1 MQQDKKYITHAFH
14 PTLPQSHQPV
24 KKNYINHFY
33 PFLKF
38 TWKISETY
46 MSFLDSLI
54 SINGDALTTS
64 VFISQPIHTFANL
77 FSSSQSNHSAPLVTL
92 NSCLTLNYC
101 VFPAFNA
108 FPKTL
113 GPNLRKGSQP
123 FLSNM
128 AIQPIQQTTRFRKL
142 SVFPVRTLLEVTDN
156 IINRVIF
163 TFLKMTLG

>member
-1 MQQDKKYITHAFH
+1 MIKNKSNIEHLNVWNNMEKLNVVGQKIYNLTPF
-14 PTLPQSHQPV
+14 PQSHQPV

-113 GPNLRKGSQP
+113 GPNLCK
-123 FLSNM
+123 
-128 AIQPIQQTTRFRKL
+128 
-142 SVFPVRTLLEVTDN
+142 
-156 IINRVIF
+156 
-163 TFLKMTLG
+163 

>member
-1 MQQDKKYITHAFH
+1 MIKNKSNIAHLNVWNNMEKLNVVGQKIYNLTPF
-14 PTLPQSHQPV
+14 PQSHQPV

-92 NSCLTLNYC
+92 NSSLTLNYC

-113 GPNLRKGSQP
+113 GPNLCK
-123 FLSNM
+123 
-128 AIQPIQQTTRFRKL
+128 
-142 SVFPVRTLLEVTDN
+142 
-156 IINRVIF
+156 
-163 TFLKMTLG
+163 